1 MATYVEILRS
11 EFPEIDSE
19 VFDYI
24 TGVLDCG
31 GADFVDGEEVFEA
44 VGGVLQGVSADSK
57 NEDDIRDICQQM
69 FNTLKLLRMSNC
81 LFPGRTEEEYRHQLG
96 GYGITGELAVRPV
109 ASLSGGQKSRVAFAQ
124 MTMPCPNFYIL
135 DEPTN
140 HLDMETI
147 EALAKALNKFKGG
160 VVLVSHD
167 ERLIRMVCKEL
178 WVCENGTVW
187 RIDGGFDEYREILQE
202 QFRKEGYL

>member
-69 FNTLKLLRMSNC
+69 FNTLKLPDRGGVQAPAGRVRDHRGARGAPRRQPVWGAEEQSRLRTDDHAM
-81 LFPGRTEEEYRHQLG
+81 
-96 GYGITGELAVRPV
+96 
-109 ASLSGGQKSRVAFAQ
+109 
-124 MTMPCPNFYIL
+124 
-135 DEPTN
+135 
-140 HLDMETI
+140 
-147 EALAKALNKFKGG
+147 GG